1 MLLSFARQG
10 IDTAP
15 KSNQP
20 LVEIRMFFSRLRI
33 HLRDSLSLTRD

>member
-20 LVEIRMFFSRLRI
+20 LVEIRMFFLGCGFIFAI
-33 HLRDSLSLTRD
+33 HSV